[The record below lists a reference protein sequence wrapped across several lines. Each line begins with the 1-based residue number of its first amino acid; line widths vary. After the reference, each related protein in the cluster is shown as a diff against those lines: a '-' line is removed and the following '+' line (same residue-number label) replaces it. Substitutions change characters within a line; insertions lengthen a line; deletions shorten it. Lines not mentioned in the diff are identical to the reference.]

1 MACAVLVAQGYSAP
15 EALRIVR
22 AGRWQ
27 ALPND
32 RQLAALLDFER
43 AWRHSQGGA
52 ITGEAAAT

>member
-1 MACAVLVAQGYSAP
+1 VLVAQGYGAP

-32 RQLAALLDFER
+32 RQLAALLNFEQEWR
-43 AWRHSQGGA
+43 AQRTPSAG
-52 ITGEAAAT
+52 